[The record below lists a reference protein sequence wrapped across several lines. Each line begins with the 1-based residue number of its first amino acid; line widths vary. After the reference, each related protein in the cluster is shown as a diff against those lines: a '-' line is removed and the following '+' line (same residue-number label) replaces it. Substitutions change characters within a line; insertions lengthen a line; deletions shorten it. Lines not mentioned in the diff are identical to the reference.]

1 MSSAKI
7 NGIDLHYQVHGEGDP
22 IVFAHGAGGNLLSWW
37 QQVAFFSR
45 YFMCVTFDHRG
56 FGRSIDLA
64 DGPLYAA
71 FVDDLA
77 GLMDHLDI
85 DSAHLVAQ
93 SMGGRCALGL
103 AAAYPRRVKSL
114 VMADT
119 HGWPQDAEL
128 EGMTTRWTEG
138 RPARDPAVRALAGG
152 FQIRRPDLAMLYLQ
166 ISGTNPPR
174 ADAAGVTRADGPAP
188 AKLAAMNVPTLFI
201 VGEEDDII
209 PPHVIEKAA
218 TFVQGSRVI
227 RVPEAGHSV
236 YFEKPE
242 VFNFEVHR
250 FIQGCG

>member
-7 NGIDLHYQVHGEGDP
+7 NGIELHYQVHGEGDP
-22 IVFAHGAGGNLLSWW
+22 ILFAHGAGGNLLSWW

-45 YFMCVTFDHRG
+45 YYTCVTFDHRG

-71 FVDDLA
+71 FVDDLV
-77 GLMDHLDI
+77 GLMDHLDM

-93 SMGGRCALGL
+93 SMGGRSALGV
-103 AAAYPRRVKSL
+103 AAAHPRRVKSL
-114 VMADT
+114 VMAGT

-128 EGMTTRWTEG
+128 EGMTTRWREG
-138 RPARDPAVRALAGG
+138 RPERDLAVRALAEG
-152 FQIRRPDLAMLYLQ
+152 FQTRRPDLAMLYLQ
-166 ISGTNPPR
+166 ISRTNPPR
-174 ADAAGVTRADGPAP
+174 ADAAGLTRPDGPAA

-218 TFVQGSRVI
+218 TLVPGSRVI

-236 YFEKPE
+236 YFETPD

-250 FIQGCG
+250 FIRGCG

>member
-7 NGIDLHYQVHGEGDP
+7 NGIELHYQVHGEGDP
-22 IVFAHGAGGNLLSWW
+22 ILFAHGAGGNLLSWW

-45 YFMCVTFDHRG
+45 YYTCVTFDHRG

-93 SMGGRCALGL
+93 SMGGRSALGV

-119 HGWPQDAEL
+119 HGGPQDAEL
-128 EGMTTRWTEG
+128 QGMTTRWREG
-138 RPARDPAVRALAGG
+138 HPARDLAVRALADG
-152 FQIRRPDLAMLYLQ
+152 FQTRRPDLAMLYLQ
-166 ISGTNPPR
+166 ISRTNPPR
-174 ADAAGVTRADGPAP
+174 ADAAGVSRPDGPAP
-188 AKLAAMNVPTLFI
+188 A
-201 VGEEDDII
+201 
-209 PPHVIEKAA
+209 
-218 TFVQGSRVI
+218 
-227 RVPEAGHSV
+227 
-236 YFEKPE
+236 
-242 VFNFEVHR
+242 
-250 FIQGCG
+250 